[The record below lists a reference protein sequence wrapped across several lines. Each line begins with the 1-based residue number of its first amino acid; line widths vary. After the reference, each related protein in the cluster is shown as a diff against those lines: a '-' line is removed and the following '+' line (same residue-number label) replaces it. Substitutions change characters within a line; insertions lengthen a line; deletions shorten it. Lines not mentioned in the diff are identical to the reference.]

1 MTINSYVKCDV
12 CGTITRLRW
21 QVGKGDVHVSILCP
35 TCNCSIES
43 DLHITPNNIHV
54 DFNDLQ
60 GAKEVFDVDADY
72 CQEISTEFFVS
83 KMMKQS
89 EVSLIT
95 PYIRNSDKLFD
106 EDVRE
111 YVSKIITVSDEVS
124 IYKKELQQIYSL
136 YSNKSFDYMKNKLLL
151 SKDSLMILFK
161 KNIKNA
167 SLINDADYHKFF
179 EEYFKFGLKDIISN
193 DSKTSINSIINDV
206 DRTFSLKRHDMQ
218 DFAKK
223 LDDENFYKELME
235 RFMRLTVE
243 YLDIFRALVPIYV
256 EDFDLSNVDLANNGI
271 TTISY
276 TKLEN
281 IYKKCYEFIG
291 HNCLLLI
298 GLNNLKE
305 RGGINNFTNGSK
317 DLFTTVNCCTSK
329 YNIFKD
335 NVISGETF
343 SDFFFGCL
351 DNVLRN
357 SEAHFSTSYDII
369 SQEVTFTNK
378 NPRGVVTTSKKYLAE
393 FAKDV
398 ATLYFKCYGLWCI
411 SSRLNELHFEKNL
424 NLNCKFAMK

>member
-1 MTINSYVKCDV
+1 MTTNSFLKCDV
-12 CGTITRLRW
+12 CDTRIRLRW
-21 QVGKGDVHVSILCP
+21 QVGKEDVPVSILCP
-35 TCNCSIES
+35 KCKCAIECN
-43 DLHITPNNIHV
+43 LHISPYKLYAEF
-54 DFNDLQ
+54 DDLQ
-60 GAKEVFDVDADY
+60 GAKEIDGDDADY

-83 KMMKQS
+83 KMKMQS
-89 EVSLIT
+89 ETSMIT
-95 PYIRNSDKLFD
+95 PFIRNADKIH
-106 EDVRE
+106 EKRE
-111 YVSKIITVSDEVS
+111 YISKIITVSDEVS

-136 YSNKSFDYMKNKLLL
+136 YSNKSFDYMKNKLAV
-151 SKDSLMILFK
+151 SKDALMVLFK

-167 SLINDADYHKFF
+167 SLINDADYHKYF

-193 DSKTSINSIINDV
+193 DSKASINSTLNDLS
-206 DRTFSLKRHDMQ
+206 RAISLKRFDMQ

-223 LDDENFYKELME
+223 LDDENFYNELMDK
-235 RFMRLTVE
+235 FMKLTIE
-243 YLDIFRALVPIYV
+243 YLDIFRALVPLYV
-256 EDFDLSNVDLANNGI
+256 EDFDLSDVDLVNNGI

-281 IYKKCYEFIG
+281 LYKKCYEFIG

-298 GLNNLKE
+298 GLNNLNE
-305 RGGINNFTNGSK
+305 RGGINNFTNGTK
-317 DLFTTVNCCTSK
+317 DLFTTVNCCISK

-335 NVISGETF
+335 NVILGETF

-351 DNVLRN
+351 DNVVRN
-357 SEAHFSTSYDII
+357 SEAHFSTSYDIM

-378 NPRGVVTTSKKYLAE
+378 NPKGVVTIMKKYLAE

-411 SSRLNELHFEKNL
+411 SARLNELHFEKNL